1 MANFTQSV
9 REIIQ
14 QNASGQDLST
24 IDGIYEVGAP
34 IFFGSEMNVI
44 SNEFRERFEKG
55 FLLKFF
61 NDELGYETFSLW
73 RIAFQEKIFNNAD
86 YINLIYD
93 TLDKQIFADYKVR
106 KKNAEETSKLIT
118 DVRGESTNTTDGSVT
133 NTNSGITNES
143 NSNTNVLGEQTKD
156 SSANTVEGKGTIT
169 DSKSGTETLNG
180 TGAVVDSRTGS
191 DRNNTTGTD
200 TLTKEGNRIGGR
212 DSLDN
217 VYMEGSEIDTANR
230 TMADSLQKTGYDL
243 REVDNNTTGER
254 VGSMNARTGGM
265 DWGQN
270 VLTKAGKEKV
280 KDTYNS
286 SVGQE
291 GSVTD
296 TRTQTGSVKD
306 NSFQVNYDQPMG
318 SIHNMRSP
326 GASSAGKGCS
336 MISDETFNYMS
347 SAAEAGSTRA
357 FDNYE
362 DENVKTF
369 SDDYA
374 QTKGGYDEREMSFG
388 TGNDERTDTTD
399 TSMNYGRTQSQG
411 QNETSESHV
420 DGSDKMNYNSQAS
433 TTRTGKDTITHSFN
447 DRHNVRQVNDTDR
460 QSYGENN
467 VDTKDL
473 QSETTYGSQNTQ
485 SRNLQDEK
493 VYDTDLTRERD
504 TLDITNNTSVG
515 SRDVTTTDNG
525 SRNVT
530 DNSTSVT
537 DTDTTVT
544 NNDTRNTDQTGAKS
558 NMEDEVDYAV
568 NLEMLYRSIPLLD
581 KVWDIFEDL
590 FMFIYS

>member
-169 DSKSGTETLNG
+169 DSKTGTETLNG

-243 REVDNNTTGER
+243 REMSNDTTGER
-254 VGSMNARTGGM
+254 EGTLSMSTGGT
-265 DWGQN
+265 DTRGGD
-270 VLTKAGKEKV
+270 VSKKGKEQI

-286 SVGQE
+286 SVGQTGE
-291 GSVTD
+291 VTD
-296 TRTQTGSVKD
+296 TRTQSGSIKD
-306 NSFQVNYDQPMG
+306 NSFQVNYDTPMG
-318 SIHNMRSP
+318 
-326 GASSAGKGCS
+326 KG
-336 MISDETFNYMS
+336 N
-347 SAAEAGSTRA
+347 
-357 FDNYE
+357 
-362 DENVKTF
+362 
-369 SDDYA
+369 
-374 QTKGGYDEREMSFG
+374 EREVEFI
-388 TGNDERTDTTD
+388 NRKDEHTEV
-399 TSMNYGRTQSQG
+399 MNYGRTQAQG

-493 VYDTDLTRERD
+493 VFDTDITRERD
-504 TLDITNNTSVG
+504 TLDVTNNTSVG

-544 NNDTRNTDQTGAKS
+544 NNDSRNTDQTGAKS